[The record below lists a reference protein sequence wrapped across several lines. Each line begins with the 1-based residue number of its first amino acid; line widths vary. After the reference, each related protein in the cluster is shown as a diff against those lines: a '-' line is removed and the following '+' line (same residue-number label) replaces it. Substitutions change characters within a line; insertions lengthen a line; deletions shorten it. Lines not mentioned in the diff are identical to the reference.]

1 MKIIHDNSGE
11 YQDVINSYYN
21 LEQISDNSKETVLF
35 QGYTTSINEDLKK
48 QYEHF
53 KNRIYL
59 NLESPCAFTSTSSF
73 VEEQKYFTH
82 TYTICPYTLQW
93 LKNIIGIKGQPI
105 AFPYSK
111 KCFENLNLENKDVA
125 GMYMGAILSLDHE
138 MILNILSKRTYFA
151 SSLLLYHPKLTHYG
165 LTSDEK
171 WKLLAR
177 VKSNVI
183 MNLCPLEDK
192 HKTSIMAYVD
202 YDKNEAFKML
212 EYNAMPQFKPR
223 VIESMVC
230 KAVCLV
236 RKDPWNVIEKWFT
249 PNEDFLYWN
258 SFEELDFLLD
268 EVDKNYEKYLPIVNS
283 AAKKVENFEIKNII
297 KLIKDE
303 VNE

>member
-1 MKIIHDNSGE
+1 
-11 YQDVINSYYN
+11 
-21 LEQISDNSKETVLF
+21 
-35 QGYTTSINEDLKK
+35 
-48 QYEHF
+48 
-53 KNRIYL
+53 
-59 NLESPCAFTSTSSF
+59 
-73 VEEQKYFTH
+73 
-82 TYTICPYTLQW
+82 
-93 LKNIIGIKGQPI
+93 
-105 AFPYSK
+105 
-111 KCFENLNLENKDVA
+111 
-125 GMYMGAILSLDHE
+125 MGSILSLDHE
-138 MILNILSKRTYFA
+138 MILNTLSKRTYFA
-151 SSLLLYHPKLTHYG
+151 SSLFYHPKLTHCA

-183 MNLCPLEDK
+183 MNLCPLEDA

-230 KAVCLV
+230 KSVCLV

-283 AAKKVENFEIKNII
+283 AAKKVENFEIK
-297 KLIKDE
+297 
-303 VNE
+303 